1 MGITYNPLT
10 GQFDVTGDAGAT
22 SIVGGSTPIVG
33 LADNT
38 ILYNNGNVVGGAGP
52 LNDGQ
57 LLIGTTGSDPAAAN
71 ITGSSSVSITNGAG
85 SISITIPVSGITNTE
100 LASNINAAK
109 IADGSVSSIEFQY
122 LSNVT
127 SDIQT
132 QLNAKIPLT
141 EKGTAN
147 GVATLDGAGKVPITQ
162 LPSSVMTYE
171 GVWNASTNSPVLT
184 DGTGDA
190 GMLYRVGTAGTQNLG
205 SGPIIF
211 DVGDYVIYNGTIWEK
226 SDTTD
231 AVASVNGL
239 TGVVVLTTTD
249 INEGTNLYY
258 TDERAQD
265 AIGNSLVDSSKID
278 FTYNDAGNTI
288 TATIVA
294 ASLTDSDI
302 SPTAAIDATKIANGS
317 VDNTEFQYLNGL
329 TSAIQSQLNGKQDLD
344 STLTALAAYN
354 NNGLLTQTAAD
365 TFTGR
370 SVLGGS
376 AISVTNG
383 NGVSGN
389 PTIALDINSLTT
401 NTLAANNDFLPVFD
415 PSGVVNYKINKGNFL
430 SGYALRSTGD
440 LNETSFSPAN
450 NQSTPANVGSFSF
463 STATVR
469 SFDALVHV
477 FIDATV
483 DLYET
488 FKINGIQKSGSWD
501 ISISSTGDDSQVV
514 FSIASNGQIQY
525 TTPNYT
531 GFVSGQIKFRAI
543 TLGV

>member
-22 SIVGGSTPIVG
+22 PIVGGSTPIVG

-52 LNDGQ
+52 LNNGQ
-57 LLIGTTGSDPAAAN
+57 VLIGTTGSDPVAAN
-71 ITGSSSVSITNGAG
+71 ILGSSSITITNGAG
-85 SISITIPVSGITNTE
+85 SISITVPANGITNTE

-109 IADGSVSSIEFQY
+109 IADGSVSSTEFQY

-132 QLNAKIPLT
+132 QINSKINLT
-141 EKGTAN
+141 EKGVAL
-147 GVATLDGAGKVPITQ
+147 GVATLDAAGKVPVAQ
-162 LPSSVMTYE
+162 LPSAVMTYE
-171 GVWNASTNSPVLT
+171 GVWNASTNSPTLA

-190 GMLYRVGTAGTQNLG
+190 GMLYRVGTAGTQDLG
-205 SGPIIF
+205 SGAITF
-211 DVGDYVIYNGTIWEK
+211 NVGDYVIYNGTTWEK

-239 TGVVVLTTTD
+239 TGVVVLTTTN
-249 INEGTNLYY
+249 IAEGSNLYY

-265 AIGNSLVDSSKID
+265 AIGSALTDSSKID

-288 TATIVA
+288 TATIVS
-294 ASLTDSDI
+294 ASLDNADI

-344 STLTALAAYN
+344 ATLTALAAYN
-354 NNGLLTQTAAD
+354 NNGLVTQTAAD

-370 SVLGGS
+370 SIIAGS
-376 AISVTNG
+376 GIAVTNG

-389 PTIALDINSLTT
+389 PSVAVDINSLSA
-401 NTLAANNDFLPVFD
+401 NTLAANNDFLIVYD
-415 PSGVVNYKINKGNFL
+415 SGGAVNYKINKGNFL

-440 LNETSFSPAN
+440 LDETSFTPLN
-450 NQSTPANVGSFSF
+450 NQSTPADVGSLSF
-463 STATVR
+463 STSTVR
-469 SFDALVHV
+469 SFHVLAHV
-477 FIDATV
+477 FIDATT
-483 DLYET
+483 DLFES
-488 FKINGIQKSGSWD
+488 FNIRGIQKSGSWD
-501 ISISSTGDDSQVV
+501 ISIESTGDNSQVV
-514 FSIASNGQIQY
+514 FSITSSGQIQY
-525 TTPNYT
+525 VTPNYA
-531 GFVSGQIKFRAI
+531 GFTTGQIKYRAI

>member
-440 LNETSFSPAN
+440 LNETSFSPVN